1 MNNKMFNSKRLIS
14 RTKAGLLSSLMIFN
28 AGNMCVNSK
37 VLENKNFKT
46 QDRNYVI
53 NKHDKKVAKIAVP
66 VTVATLLFGFC
77 AWYFSGSSS
86 TEENREG
93 SQEID
98 PLINPKTT
106 NPVVAEPHTGKPIVK
121 PIIEEEEDDQKY
133 RKYKQALG
141 NWKLDRAEYL
151 ETATNFDEDSKPMLY
166 VLATCLDLFFCWNA
180 HYDGNDV
187 WENYKKIDFEF
198 AKNAFAGAV
207 ININEDYADQVLKFI
222 PNLMVNCDYK
232 DFNDAIDDFFI
243 FMSLRRKYYK
253 ISDFMSKKIN
263 YYEDERISYNVLFEL
278 ILPSQLGIEQQK
290 QILLYIS
297 DVLNK
302 KCWKFEDRIAFN
314 KLSNASVKAL
324 YDLGFCETLLDY
336 KNEES
341 CKKVFNELKS
351 KSKYKNNEIL
361 DYLEF
366 IYKIGIREINANSKG
381 NYNEQENDRRFW
393 RELPKF
399 SEKLIRNELRKMSI
413 DQNEIDNELIKI
425 VSENVLSKKYP
436 KSEIKAGFKG
446 VK

>member
-46 QDRNYVI
+46 QDRNYII

-66 VTVATLLFGFC
+66 VTVATLLLGFC
-77 AWYFSGSSS
+77 AWYFSGSVS

-93 SQEID
+93 PQGTD
-98 PLINPKTT
+98 PLIDPKTT
-106 NPVVAEPHTGKPIVK
+106 DPVAAESYTEEPIDELIV
-121 PIIEEEEDDQKY
+121 EEEEDDQKY
-133 RKYKQALG
+133 REYKQALYD
-141 NWKLDRAEYL
+141 WKLDRAEYL
-151 ETATNFDEDSKPMLY
+151 NAATSFDEDSKPMLY

-180 HYDGNDV
+180 HYGGNDDV

-222 PNLMVNCDYK
+222 SNLMVNCD
-232 DFNDAIDDFFI
+232 DENFNDAIDDFFI

-278 ILPSQLGIEQQK
+278 ILPSQLDIEQQK

-297 DVLNK
+297 NVLNK
-302 KCWKFEDRIAFN
+302 KYWEFTGMITFDQLF
-314 KLSNASVKAL
+314 NASVNAL

-351 KSKYKNNEIL
+351 KYKNNEIL

-366 IYKIGIREINANSKG
+366 IYKIGIMEISASSKG
-381 NYNEQENDRRFW
+381 NNNEQENNRRFW

-399 SEKLIRNELRKMSI
+399 SEELIKNELRKMSI

-425 VSENVLSKKYP
+425 VSENVLSKDSP
-436 KSEIKAGFKG
+436 KSKIEAGFKG